1 MAVIGRPI
9 GVPGH
14 TSQLLDAPT
23 DLDSGTANSFTMK
36 VGGVAVSPDESS
48 LAVYIS
54 NVRQIPGDAYTVSGS
69 TLTFE
74 GTVTTSNYSYA
85 IIMGDAMYVENNSVD
100 ESKLKVSNGP
110 TNGQFLSAQS
120 GNPGG
125 LTWAAVSDA
134 PISSVTNFGDN
145 NRIVTASGAAAANAE
160 ANLTFTGSALQCTGT
175 INVGA
180 DTDGYDVKF
189 FGDTTGKYMLWDE
202 SADKLIVSGAIQTG
216 DLILNN
222 ERGHWTI
229 VEEADYLSIKN
240 ENTGK
245 KYKFVLEEI
254 NE

>member
-1 MAVIGRPI
+1 MPYIGRPI
-9 GVPGH
+9 GVAGH
-14 TSQLLDAPT
+14 TTQKLDDPSSISTNA
-23 DLDSGTANSFTMK
+23 FTMN
-36 VGGVAVSPDESS
+36 VGGVAISPDASS
-48 LAVYIS
+48 LAIYVDG
-54 NVRQIPGDAYTVSGS
+54 VRQEAGDAYTVSGS
-69 TLTFE
+69 TLTFT
-74 GTVTTSNYSYA
+74 GTFTSSNHFHGYV
-85 IIMGDAMYVENNSVD
+85 MGDAMYVENNSVD